1 MTWRGRKRLD
11 AMTSRSVANV
21 IEAFLEL
28 RAELA
33 HVLGVQTVDML
44 IDRSIT
50 EIRAAH
56 PQVRAIS
63 VDDELNVESLEM
75 AFVNSTTE
83 EAQAAINALVAVML
97 LILARLLGKRVAESL
112 ADQVNKSELFQAIRL

>member
-1 MTWRGRKRLD
+1 
-11 AMTSRSVANV
+11 MTSRTVANV

-28 RAELA
+28 RTELA
-33 HVLGVQTVDML
+33 HVLGMQTVDML

-63 VDDELNVESLEM
+63 VAEELNVESLDL
-75 AFVNSTTE
+75 AFVNSTIE
-83 EAQAAINALVAVML
+83 ETQAAMNALVAVML
-97 LILARLLGKRVAESL
+97 LVMARLLGKRVAESL
-112 ADQVNKSELFQAIRL
+112 AEQVNKSELFQAIRL

>member
-1 MTWRGRKRLD
+1 M
-11 AMTSRSVANV
+11 ASRTVANV
-21 IEAFLEL
+21 VDAFLDL

-33 HVLGVQTVDML
+33 QTLGLQTVDML
-44 IDRSIT
+44 IDRSVT

-56 PQVRAIS
+56 PVVRAIS
-63 VDDELNVESLEM
+63 VDNELDVESLER
-75 AFVNSTTE
+75 AFANSSTE

>member
-1 MTWRGRKRLD
+1 
-11 AMTSRSVANV
+11 MTSRTVANV

-28 RAELA
+28 RIELA
-33 HVLGVQTVDML
+33 QVLGLQTVDML

-56 PQVRAIS
+56 PQVRAIT
-63 VDDELNVESLEM
+63 VDDELNIESLDL

-83 EAQAAINALVAVML
+83 ETQAAINALVAVTL